1 MTGFDEFVR
10 GMTCIRRLIPFEA
23 IRNRETNKGT
33 SSLLVS
39 PDEQRKDI
47 VCGPLTLGRIAV
59 NYRIQDHGK
68 GYHSFRLVVVSMLLG
83 LAVRREKPDQRK
95 QGVNAELMTVSAT
108 PQGLSRV

>member
-10 GMTCIRRLIPFEA
+10 GMTCIRRLILFEA
-23 IRNRETNKGT
+23 TRNRETNKGT

-59 NYRIQDHGK
+59 NYRIQDFGK
-68 GYHSFRLVVVSMLLG
+68 GYRAFRLVAVVCY
-83 LAVRREKPDQRK
+83 
-95 QGVNAELMTVSAT
+95 
-108 PQGLSRV
+108 